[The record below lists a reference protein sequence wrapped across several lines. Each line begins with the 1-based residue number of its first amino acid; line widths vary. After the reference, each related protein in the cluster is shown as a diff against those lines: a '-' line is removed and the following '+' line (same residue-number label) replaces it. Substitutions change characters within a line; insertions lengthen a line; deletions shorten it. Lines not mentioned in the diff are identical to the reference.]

1 MVEPE
6 NAVYEFGPFQLDT
19 AKRLLFR
26 DGQLVSASPKL
37 LDTLV
42 ILVRHH
48 GQLLE
53 KDELMRLIWPK
64 TVVEESNLAIQV
76 SQLRKLLSEAM
87 GVDPIATVPRRGYR
101 FVAPV
106 RALSAVSP
114 PPVPAAPAAPPR
126 EATPAPPPRARRLRW
141 WVAATLLLLMI
152 ILSVLWWRTRS
163 AGTAAT
169 ALLTEKD
176 SILLADVQNE
186 TGEPVFDSTLR
197 QALSIQLEQSPFL
210 ALVSD
215 QRIQHTLA
223 LMKQPAGARLTPEV
237 AWEVCQRTASAAVI
251 YPSLANLG
259 TQYILGVRAVDCR
272 SGNSLSNQQVT
283 VLGKDHVLA
292 AVDQA
297 ATALRG
303 RLGESLTQIARYNT
317 PIEQATTASLPAL
330 EAYSAGWLLNYG
342 KGDAAGAISFYQR
355 AIQLDPEFAMAY
367 AALGQAYSNL
377 YQRGEA
383 AHYLQRAYALRE
395 RVSEREKFYIESRY
409 QRLVTGNLEKA
420 RLANA
425 QWSQVYPRD
434 AVPLTSLAL
443 IDRYLGQYARAI
455 AEARQAVRLSPD
467 SAQSYANLSF
477 GYLPLNRLEE
487 AKAVAAEAQ
496 GKHLDSPLLRL
507 TLYLIAYL
515 QKDRSAEETLEAWSV
530 GQGIEDRFL
539 EHKSLQYAYSGQL
552 GRALELSQRA
562 MGVALRGNAAEIAA
576 GDQAAWAVFE
586 ALVGNGRDAARDA
599 AAALALSDDRDTRYA
614 SALALALAGETAAA
628 QAAAAPLASGFPED
642 TAVQLC
648 FLPTIRAVLALQQG
662 EGERSL
668 ELLEAARP
676 YEAGSVATLYPAY
689 IRGLV
694 HLARRH
700 PDDALREF
708 QKIIDLPG
716 VVLDDPVGALARL
729 GRARAYAQA
738 GATQRARGA
747 YRDFLALWQDA
758 APDVPLLGAA
768 RQELAALK

>member
-1 MVEPE
+1 MAEPE
-6 NAVYEFGPFQLDT
+6 NAVYEFGPFQLDA

-26 DGQLVSASPKL
+26 DGQLLSASPKL

-87 GVDPIATVPRRGYR
+87 GGDPIATVPRRGYR

-106 RALSAVSP
+106 RTVSAVSP
-114 PPVPAAPAAPPR
+114 APEPPVVAAPPAAAPSASA
-126 EATPAPPPRARRLRW
+126 ATGSRARWLG
-141 WVAATLLLLMI
+141 TGLLLVLAV
-152 ILSVLWWRTRS
+152 LGAVLWWHRRS
-163 AGTAAT
+163 AAT
-169 ALLTEKD
+169 QATGLLTEKD

-210 ALVSD
+210 ALISD

-223 LMKQPAGARLTPEV
+223 LMKQPAGTRLSPQV
-237 AWEVCQRTASAAVI
+237 AWEVCQRTAGAAVI

-259 TQYILGVRAVDCR
+259 NQYILGVRAVDCR
-272 SGNSLSNQQVT
+272 SGNSLANQQVA
-283 VLGKDHVLA
+283 VIGKDHVLG

-342 KGDAAGAISFYQR
+342 KGDSAGAIAFYQR

-383 AHYLQRAYALRE
+383 ARYLQRAYALRE

-443 IDRYLGQYARAI
+443 IDRYLGQYQRAI
-455 AEARQAVRLSPD
+455 TEARQAVELAPD

-477 GYLPLNRLEE
+477 GYLPLNRLDE
-487 AKAVAAEAQ
+487 AKAVAAEAES
-496 GKHLDSPLLRL
+496 KHLDSPLLRL

-515 QKDRSAEETLEAWSV
+515 RNDRSAAEALEAWSV

-539 EHKSLQYAYSGQL
+539 EHKSLQYAYAGQL

-599 AAALALSDDRDTRYA
+599 AAALALSDDRDTRYG
-614 SALALALAGETAAA
+614 SALALALAGETDRA
-628 QAAAAPLASGFPED
+628 QEAAAPLASGFPED

-662 EGERSL
+662 DGARSL
-668 ELLEAARP
+668 QLLEAARP
-676 YEAGSVATLYPAY
+676 YEAGSVAGLYPAY
-689 IRGLV
+689 IRGLAD
-694 HLARRH
+694 LAQRH
-700 PDDALREF
+700 PEAALREF

-738 GATQRARGA
+738 GATERARSA
-747 YRDFLALWQDA
+747 YREFLALWQDA
-758 APDVPLLGAA
+758 APDVPLLSAA
-768 RQELAALK
+768 RQELTALK